1 MSISIFNIQII
12 YTYHHQARRMKNKNI
27 MSVDL
32 EDFFCD
38 LPFESWSKYES
49 RVLKNTNKILDLFEK
64 YQIKATFFTLGYIAE
79 KFPDLIKK
87 IDDKGH
93 EIASHSYAHLDIR
106 KTTEKDFENDIIKS
120 IEILEKI
127 IGKRVLGFRAP
138 YFSIDKKSFWAMKIL
153 SKYFKYDSSIFPVKT
168 PLYGIRNA
176 PRNIYK
182 PNLTNPSIEDVESEL
197 IEIPLATDRIPI
209 IGNIPI
215 AGGFHLRFLP
225 YFYIKYGLNK
235 INKNNNSFIFYI
247 HPKDLDPEMPKINE
261 YAWHYYYN
269 LSGATKKFEKILKD
283 FEFCSVKDF
292 LKLV

>member
-1 MSISIFNIQII
+1 
-12 YTYHHQARRMKNKNI
+12 MKNKNI

-87 IDDKGH
+87 IDNKGH

-106 KTTEKDFENDIIKS
+106 KTTEKDFENDIVKS

-269 LSGATKKFEKILKD
+269 LTGATKKFERILKD

>member
-1 MSISIFNIQII
+1 
-12 YTYHHQARRMKNKNI
+12 MKMKNI

-38 LPFESWSKYES
+38 LPFDTWSQYES

-64 YQIKATFFTLGYIAE
+64 YEIKATFFTLGYIAE
-79 KFPDLIKK
+79 RFPDLIKE
-87 IDDKGH
+87 INEKGH

-106 KTTEKDFENDIIKS
+106 KTTENEFENDIKKS
-120 IEILEKI
+120 IEVLEKI
-127 IGKRVLGFRAP
+127 IGNKIFGFRAP

-182 PNLTNPSIEDVESEL
+182 LNLTNPSIIDSKSNL
-197 IEIPLATDRIPI
+197 IEIPMATHRIPI

-215 AGGFHLRFLP
+215 AGGFYLRFLP
-225 YFYIKYGLNK
+225 YFYLKYGLNK
-235 INKNNNSFIFYI
+235 INKKNNSFIFYV
-247 HPKDLDPEMPKINE
+247 HPKDLDPNMPKIKE
-261 YAWHYYYN
+261 YSWHYYYN
-269 LSGATKKFEKILKD
+269 LNGATKKFEKILKD
-283 FEFCSVKDF
+283 FEFTSVKDF
-292 LKLV
+292 LNIN

>member
-1 MSISIFNIQII
+1 
-12 YTYHHQARRMKNKNI
+12 MKNNNI

-87 IDDKGH
+87 IDNKGH
-93 EIASHSYAHLDIR
+93 EIASHSYSHLDIR
-106 KTTEKDFENDIIKS
+106 KTTEKDFENDIVKS

-182 PNLTNPSIEDVESEL
+182 PNLTNPSIEDVKSEL

-235 INKNNNSFIFYI
+235 INNSNNSFIFYI

>member
-93 EIASHSYAHLDIR
+93 EIASHSYSHLDIR
-106 KTTEKDFENDIIKS
+106 KTTEKDFENDIVKS
-120 IEILEKI
+120 IKILEEI
-127 IGKRVLGFRAP
+127 IGKKVLGFRAP

-235 INKNNNSFIFYI
+235 INNNNNSFIFYI

-269 LSGATKKFEKILKD
+269 LKCATKKFERILKD

>member
-1 MSISIFNIQII
+1 M
-12 YTYHHQARRMKNKNI
+12 KNI

-32 EDFFCD
+32 EDYFCD
-38 LPFESWSKYES
+38 LPFSSWSNYTSRIIETTDTILKLFQKYD
-49 RVLKNTNKILDLFEK
+49 VT
-64 YQIKATFFTLGYIAE
+64 ATFFTLGYVADTHPE
-79 KFPDLIKK
+79 LIEQ
-87 IDDKGH
+87 IVSLGH
-93 EIASHSYAHLDIR
+93 EIASHSYSHLDIR
-106 KTTEKDFENDIIKS
+106 KTTEKEFEKDIKKS
-120 IEILEKI
+120 IQILEKI
-127 IGKRVLGFRAP
+127 TEKKVLGFRAP

-176 PRNIYK
+176 PRNMYK
-182 PNLTNPSIEDVESEL
+182 PNITNPCIEDLESKL

-261 YAWHYYYN
+261 YAWHHYYN
-269 LSGATKKFEKILKD
+269 LKGATTKFERILKD

-292 LKLV
+292 LKLK

>member
-1 MSISIFNIQII
+1 
-12 YTYHHQARRMKNKNI
+12 MKNKNI

-87 IDDKGH
+87 IDLKGH
-93 EIASHSYAHLDIR
+93 EIASHGYSHLDIR
-106 KTTEKDFENDIIKS
+106 KTTEKDFENDVKKS

-127 IGKRVLGFRAP
+127 IGKKVLGFRAP

-153 SKYFKYDSSIFPVKT
+153 LKYFKYDSSIFPVKT

-182 PNLTNPSIEDVESEL
+182 PNITNPSIEDLETKL

-269 LSGATKKFEKILKD
+269 LSGATKKFERILTD

>member
-1 MSISIFNIQII
+1 
-12 YTYHHQARRMKNKNI
+12 MKMKNI

-38 LPFESWSKYES
+38 LPFDEWSQYES
-49 RVLKNTNKILDLFEK
+49 RVLKNTNKILELFDKHEV
-64 YQIKATFFTLGYIAE
+64 KATFFTLGYIAE
-79 KFPDLIKK
+79 KFPELIKD

-106 KTTEKDFENDIIKS
+106 KTTKLEFENDLRKS

-127 IGKRVLGFRAP
+127 TRKKILGFRAP
-138 YFSIDKKSFWAMKIL
+138 YFSIDKKSFWAMEIL
-153 SKYFKYDSSIFPVKT
+153 SKYIKYDSSIFPVKT

-182 PNLTNPSIEDVESEL
+182 PNLTNPSVSDSKSSL
-197 IEIPLATDRIPI
+197 IEIPMATDRIPI
-209 IGNIPI
+209 IGNVAI

-235 INKNNNSFIFYI
+235 INKKNNSFIFYI
-247 HPKDLDPEMPKINE
+247 HPKDLDPNMPKIHE

-269 LSGATKKFEKILKD
+269 LKGATKKFEKILKD
-283 FEFCSVKDF
+283 FEFISARDF
-292 LKLV
+292 FKLKS

>member
-1 MSISIFNIQII
+1 
-12 YTYHHQARRMKNKNI
+12 MKNKNI

-38 LPFESWSKYES
+38 LPFESWSQYES
-49 RVLKNTNKILDLFEK
+49 RVLANTNKILDLFEK
-64 YQIKATFFTLGYIAE
+64 YQVKATFFTLGYIAE

-87 IDDKGH
+87 IDKKGH
-93 EIASHSYAHLDIR
+93 EIASHSYSHLDIR
-106 KTTEKDFENDIIKS
+106 KATEKEFENDIKKS
-120 IEILEKI
+120 TEILEKI
-127 IGKRVLGFRAP
+127 TGKKVLGFRAP

-176 PRNIYK
+176 PRNIYN
-182 PNLTNPSIEDVESEL
+182 PDLTNPSIEDPKTKL
-197 IEIPLATDRIPI
+197 IEIPLATDKIPI

-215 AGGFHLRFLP
+215 AGGFYLRFLP

-235 INKNNNSFIFYI
+235 INNNNNSFIFYI

-269 LSGATKKFEKILKD
+269 LKGSTKKFERILKD
-283 FEFCSVKDF
+283 FKFCSVKDF
-292 LKLV
+292 LKLI

>member
-1 MSISIFNIQII
+1 MSISIFKIEII
-12 YTYHHQARRMKNKNI
+12 SCNVIRLEKMKIKNI

-38 LPFESWSKYES
+38 LPFDTWSKYES
-49 RVLKNTNKILDLFEK
+49 RVLKNTNKILELFEK
-64 YQIKATFFTLGYIAE
+64 YEIKATFFTLGYIAE
-79 KFPDLIKK
+79 KFPDLIKE
-87 IDDKGH
+87 IDNKGH

-106 KTTEKDFENDIIKS
+106 KTTKEEFENDLKKS

-127 IGKRVLGFRAP
+127 IGKKVFGFRAP
-138 YFSIDKKSFWAMKIL
+138 YFSIDKKSFWAMEIL

-168 PLYGIRNA
+168 PLYGMRNA

-182 PNLTNPSIEDVESEL
+182 PNLANPAIEDSKSNL
-197 IEIPLATDRIPI
+197 IEIPMATHRIPI

-215 AGGFHLRFLP
+215 AGGFYLRFLP

-235 INKNNNSFIFYI
+235 INKNGNSFIFYI

-261 YAWHYYYN
+261 YGWHYYYN
-269 LSGATKKFEKILKD
+269 LNGATKKFKKILEN
-283 FEFCSVKDF
+283 FEFISVRDF
-292 LKLV
+292 LKLI

>member
-93 EIASHSYAHLDIR
+93 EIASHSYSHLDIR
-106 KTTEKDFENDIIKS
+106 KTTEKDFENDIVKS
-120 IEILEKI
+120 IKILEEI
-127 IGKRVLGFRAP
+127 IGKKVLGFRAP

>member
-1 MSISIFNIQII
+1 
-12 YTYHHQARRMKNKNI
+12 MKNKNI

-93 EIASHSYAHLDIR
+93 EIASHSYSHLDIR
-106 KTTEKDFENDIIKS
+106 KTTEKDFENDIVKS
-120 IEILEKI
+120 IKILEEI
-127 IGKRVLGFRAP
+127 IGKKVLGFRAP

-235 INKNNNSFIFYI
+235 INNSNNSFIFYI

>member
-1 MSISIFNIQII
+1 
-12 YTYHHQARRMKNKNI
+12 MKNKNI

-93 EIASHSYAHLDIR
+93 EIASHSYSHLDIR
-106 KTTEKDFENDIIKS
+106 KTTEKDFENDIVKS
-120 IEILEKI
+120 IKILEEI
-127 IGKRVLGFRAP
+127 IGKKVLGFRAP

-182 PNLTNPSIEDVESEL
+182 PNLTNPSIEDLEREL

-235 INKNNNSFIFYI
+235 INNNNNSFIFYI

>member
-1 MSISIFNIQII
+1 
-12 YTYHHQARRMKNKNI
+12 MKNKNI

-93 EIASHSYAHLDIR
+93 EIASHSYSHLDIR
-106 KTTEKDFENDIIKS
+106 KTTEKDFENDIVKS
-120 IEILEKI
+120 IKILEEI
-127 IGKRVLGFRAP
+127 IGKKVLGFRAP

-235 INKNNNSFIFYI
+235 INNNNNSFIFYI

-269 LSGATKKFEKILKD
+269 LSGATKKFERILKD

>member
-1 MSISIFNIQII
+1 MTI
-12 YTYHHQARRMKNKNI
+12 KNM

-38 LPFESWSKYES
+38 LPFEQWSNYES
-49 RVLKNTNKILDLFEK
+49 RVKKNTKKILELFEK
-64 YQIKATFFTLGYIAE
+64 YEIKATFFTLGYIAD
-79 KFPDLIKK
+79 KFPDLIKE
-87 IDDKGH
+87 IDDRGH

-106 KTTEKDFENDIIKS
+106 KTSKEEFEKDLKKS
-120 IEILEKI
+120 IYTLQNIVGKKI
-127 IGKRVLGFRAP
+127 LGFRAP
-138 YFSIDKKSFWAMKIL
+138 YFSIDKKSFWVMEVL

-168 PLYGIRNA
+168 PLYGVSNA

-182 PNLTNPSIEDVESEL
+182 PNLENPSIEDPKSNL
-197 IEIPLATDRIPI
+197 IEIPMATHRIPI

-235 INKNNNSFIFYI
+235 INKKGNSFIFYI
-247 HPKDLDPEMPKINE
+247 HPKDLDPDMPKINE

-269 LSGATKKFEKILKD
+269 LNGATKKFRKILEY
-283 FEFCSVKDF
+283 FEFSTVKDF
-292 LKLV
+292 LKLN

>member
-1 MSISIFNIQII
+1 
-12 YTYHHQARRMKNKNI
+12 MKNKNI

-87 IDDKGH
+87 IDNKGH

-106 KTTEKDFENDIIKS
+106 KTTEKDFENDIVKS

-182 PNLTNPSIEDVESEL
+182 PNLTNPSIEDVKSEL

-209 IGNIPI
+209 IGNIPL

-269 LSGATKKFEKILKD
+269 LTGATKKFERILKD

>member
-182 PNLTNPSIEDVESEL
+182 PNLTNPSIEDIESEL

-235 INKNNNSFIFYI
+235 INNSNNSFIFYI

>member
-93 EIASHSYAHLDIR
+93 EIASHSYSHLDIR
-106 KTTEKDFENDIIKS
+106 KTTEKDFENDIVKS
-120 IEILEKI
+120 IKILEEI
-127 IGKRVLGFRAP
+127 IGKKVLGFRAP

-182 PNLTNPSIEDVESEL
+182 PNLTNPSIEDLESEL

-235 INKNNNSFIFYI
+235 INNSNNSFIFYI

>member
-1 MSISIFNIQII
+1 MSISIFKIEII
-12 YTYHHQARRMKNKNI
+12 SCNVIRLEKMKIKNI

-38 LPFESWSKYES
+38 LPFDTWSKYES
-49 RVLKNTNKILDLFEK
+49 RVLKNTNKILELFEK
-64 YQIKATFFTLGYIAE
+64 YEIKATFFTLGYIAE
-79 KFPDLIKK
+79 KFPDLIKE
-87 IDDKGH
+87 IDNKGH

-106 KTTEKDFENDIIKS
+106 KTTKEEFENDLKKS

-127 IGKRVLGFRAP
+127 IGKKVFGFRAP
-138 YFSIDKKSFWAMKIL
+138 YFSIDKKSFWAMEIL

-182 PNLTNPSIEDVESEL
+182 PNLANPAIEDSKSNL
-197 IEIPLATDRIPI
+197 IEIPMATHRIPI

-215 AGGFHLRFLP
+215 AGGFYLRFLP
-225 YFYIKYGLNK
+225 YFYIKHGLNK
-235 INKNNNSFIFYI
+235 INKNGNSFIFYI

-261 YAWHYYYN
+261 YGWHYYYN
-269 LSGATKKFEKILKD
+269 LNGATKKFKKILEN
-283 FEFCSVKDF
+283 FEFISVRDF
-292 LKLV
+292 LKLI

>member
-1 MSISIFNIQII
+1 
-12 YTYHHQARRMKNKNI
+12 MKNKNI

-93 EIASHSYAHLDIR
+93 EIASHSYSHLDIR
-106 KTTEKDFENDIIKS
+106 KTTEKDFENDIVKS
-120 IEILEKI
+120 IKILEEI
-127 IGKRVLGFRAP
+127 IGKKVLGFRAP

-182 PNLTNPSIEDVESEL
+182 PNLTNPSIEDVKSEL

-235 INKNNNSFIFYI
+235 INNSNNSFIFYI

>member
-1 MSISIFNIQII
+1 
-12 YTYHHQARRMKNKNI
+12 MKNKNI